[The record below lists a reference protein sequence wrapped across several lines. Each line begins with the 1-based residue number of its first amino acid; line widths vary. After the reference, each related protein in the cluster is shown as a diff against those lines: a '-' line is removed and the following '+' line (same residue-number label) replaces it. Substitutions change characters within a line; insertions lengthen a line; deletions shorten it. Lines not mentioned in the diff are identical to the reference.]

1 MKFKPRIIMKKTP
14 TFIVV
19 AAIALGFILAGQQQT
34 GKVSGTHLGTWQLIS
49 TKYGDAKDFSDFPNE
64 QRRVK
69 LITATHFTWVQ
80 FDTASKKVESMAGG
94 PYTLD
99 GDSYTETIE
108 FVGAGMETYLGK
120 KQPFTI
126 KVNGDKLNQSGQ
138 LSDGLKIEEVWQR
151 LK

>member
-1 MKFKPRIIMKKTP
+1 MKKIP
-14 TFIVV
+14 TIIVM
-19 AAIALGFILAGQQQT
+19 AAIVLAFTLVGQQQN
-34 GKVSGTHLGTWQLIS
+34 GKGGGTHLGTWQLIS
-49 TKYGDAKDFSDFPNE
+49 TKYGDANDFSDFPNE

-69 LITATHFTWVQ
+69 FITATHFTWVQ
-80 FDTASKKVESMAGG
+80 YDTASKKVESMAGG
-94 PYTLD
+94 PYALD

-138 LSDGLKIEEVWQR
+138 LSDGLRIEEVWQR

>member
-1 MKFKPRIIMKKTP
+1 MKKAP
-14 TFIVV
+14 IVIVV
-19 AAIALGFILAGQQQT
+19 AAVVLTATLVAQQQIAK
-34 GKVSGTHLGTWQLIS
+34 GSGTHLGTWQLIS
-49 TKYGDAKDFSDFPNE
+49 TKYGDAKDFADFPNE

-80 FDTASKKVESMAGG
+80 YDTASKKVESMAGG

-108 FVGAGMETYLGK
+108 FVGTGMETYLSK

>member
-1 MKFKPRIIMKKTP
+1 MKKAS
-14 TFIVV
+14 IIVVV
-19 AAIALGFILAGQQQT
+19 AAIVLTVTLLSQQQT
-34 GKVSGTHLGTWQLIS
+34 SKGGGTHLGTWQLIS
-49 TKYGDAKDFSDFPNE
+49 TKYGDAKDFSDFPKE

-80 FDTASKKVESMAGG
+80 YDAGSKKVESMAGG

-99 GDSYTETIE
+99 GNSYTETIE
-108 FVGAGMETYLGK
+108 FVGTDMEAYLGK
-120 KQPFTI
+120 KQLFKI
-126 KVNGDKLNQSGQ
+126 KVDGDKLNQSGQ

>member
-1 MKFKPRIIMKKTP
+1 MNLNTKITMKKPP
-14 TFIVV
+14 TMIVGFALVLIISLV
-19 AAIALGFILAGQQQT
+19 AQQPS
-34 GKVSGTHLGTWQLIS
+34 GKGSGTHLGTWQLIS
-49 TKYGDAKDFSDFPNE
+49 SKYGDAKDFSDFPKE

-80 FDTASKKVESMAGG
+80 YDAANKKVESMAGG

-99 GDSYTETIE
+99 GESYTETIE
-108 FVGAGMETYLGK
+108 FVGEGMETYRGK

-126 KVNGDKLNQSGQ
+126 KVDGDKLNQSGQ

>member
-1 MKFKPRIIMKKTP
+1 MKKALIVIVLAAVVLAATLVAQQP
-14 TFIVV
+14 T
-19 AAIALGFILAGQQQT
+19 AKG
-34 GKVSGTHLGTWQLIS
+34 SGTHLGTWQLVS
-49 TKYGDAKDFSDFPNE
+49 TKYGDAKDFSDFPKE

-80 FDTASKKVESMAGG
+80 YDVATKKVESTAGG

-99 GDSYTETIE
+99 GGSYTESIE
-108 FVGAGMETYLGK
+108 FVGTGMETYLGK
-120 KQPFTI
+120 KQSFTI
-126 KVNGDKLNQSGQ
+126 KVDGDKLYQSGQ

>member
-80 FDTASKKVESMAGG
+80 YGTASKMVESIAGG

-108 FVGAGMETYLGK
+108 FVGTGMETYLGK